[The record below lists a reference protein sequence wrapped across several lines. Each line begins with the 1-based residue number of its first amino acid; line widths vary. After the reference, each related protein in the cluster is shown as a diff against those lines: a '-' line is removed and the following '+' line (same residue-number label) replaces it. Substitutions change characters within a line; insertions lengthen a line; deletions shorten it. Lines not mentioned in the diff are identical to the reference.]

1 MNETEYIKSRLDD
14 QFNWLEKKSA
24 YNQKMHKI
32 LMTIE
37 IILSVTIPALAPYA
51 DSKSPVINILIALIG
66 ITIASIAG
74 VLKIYKFQE
83 KWINYRSTA
92 EDLKREKLMYLTET
106 GFYGKN
112 LDKDKKFN
120 SLVNRVESILSNE
133 NIKWQELAS
142 NNEQ

>member
-1 MNETEYIKSRLDD
+1 
-14 QFNWLEKKSA
+14 
-24 YNQKMHKI
+24 
-32 LMTIE
+32 MTIE